1 MAIIQTPYL
10 RAFMHTHGASCFR
23 PRVILRTCLTGQSF
37 LYFNTISLKN
47 MFLQVLMNPSALA
60 ARLLRGF
67 FMGACM
73 LAALAHLS
81 PSAFA
86 SQVVG
91 EVTLTIGKSKIE
103 RSAGEAEPQK
113 GSSVQEGDII
123 RTTDNGHVHVRF
135 IDGARVSVRPN
146 SVFRIHEFKF
156 SPADP
161 AASVVRLSLDSGEAR
176 SISGAASQ
184 AAKERFRLNTPLVA
198 IGVKGT
204 DFVTQVSKDVI
215 RVTVNQG
222 AIVMAPFDSGCR
234 LESLGVCNTSRAKEL
249 TAEMLGQALV
259 YRLGTA
265 DPSFQ
270 NVSKSGQQDS
280 NRLLQLDRQLRDG
293 ADKPLATD
301 TETKNPLNAVGSNRL
316 IWGRWARDPIAN
328 DSLTVPFLEA
338 MRGNEVTVGDGYY
351 FLFREPS
358 NVNLLPTLTTKADF
372 GLKSSSAYY
381 RNAANEMVPAAVQS
395 GNLSIDFGTKTY
407 ATQLGL
413 SAEGTGLQSYAQT
426 GSINAA
432 TGIFLGR
439 SGPEVAPN
447 SSLAGAISLDARQA
461 GYLVKTQIG
470 RGTFVGAILWGR

>member
-1 MAIIQTPYL
+1 
-10 RAFMHTHGASCFR
+10 MH
-23 PRVILRTCLTGQSF
+23 I
-37 LYFNTISLKN
+37 
-47 MFLQVLMNPSALA
+47 
-60 ARLLRGF
+60 
-67 FMGACM
+67 
-73 LAALAHLS
+73 
-81 PSAFA
+81 
-86 SQVVG
+86 
-91 EVTLTIGKSKIE
+91 
-103 RSAGEAEPQK
+103 
-113 GSSVQEGDII
+113 
-123 RTTDNGHVHVRF
+123 RF

-146 SVFRIHEFKF
+146 SVFRIHEFKY

-176 SISGAASQ
+176 SISGAAAQ

-222 AIVMAPFDSGCR
+222 AIVMAPFDSGCKADA
-234 LESLGVCNTSRAKEL
+234 LGVCTTARAKEL

-259 YRLGTA
+259 YRLGTT

-270 NVSKSGQQDS
+270 NVSKPGQAD
-280 NRLLQLDRQLRDG
+280 NTKLLQLDRQVRD
-293 ADKPLATD
+293 AAEKPLASD
-301 TETKNPLNAVGSNRL
+301 TETKNPLNAVGNNRL

-328 DSLTVPFLEA
+328 DTLTVPFLEA

-358 NVNLLPTLTTKADF
+358 NINVLPTLTTKTDF
-372 GLKSSSAYY
+372 GLKSASAYY
-381 RNAANEMVPAAVQS
+381 RNAANEMVPATVSAGS
-395 GNLSIDFGTKTY
+395 LSIDFGAKTY

-413 SAEGTGLQSYAQT
+413 SAEGTGLQSFSQS
-426 GSINAA
+426 GSINSN

-439 SGPEVAPN
+439 TGPDAAPT

-461 GYLVKTQIG
+461 GYLFKTQIG
-470 RGTFVGAILWGR
+470 RGSFVGATLWGR

>member
-1 MAIIQTPYL
+1 MPIQ
-10 RAFMHTHGASCFR
+10 
-23 PRVILRTCLTGQSF
+23 V
-37 LYFNTISLKN
+37 FNTSGAQPEVT
-47 MFLQVLMNPSALA
+47 FSAT
-60 ARLLRGF
+60 RLLNRVW
-67 FMGACM
+67 
-73 LAALAHLS
+73 LAVVLFAMCLFTAT
-81 PSAFA
+81 AMA

-103 RSAGEAEPQK
+103 RAAGESEPQK
-113 GSSVQEGDII
+113 GGSVQEGDVV
-123 RTTDNGHVHVRF
+123 RTSDNGHVHIRF

-146 SVFRIHEFKF
+146 SVFRIHEFKY

-176 SISGAASQ
+176 SISGAAAQ

-204 DFVTQVSKDVI
+204 DFVTQVSKDII

-222 AIVMAPFDSGCR
+222 AIVMAPFDNGCKV
-234 LESLGVCNTSRAKEL
+234 ESLGVCNTLRAKEL

-270 NVSKSGQQDS
+270 DVSKVGQVDS
-280 NRLLQLDRQLRDG
+280 SKLLKLNRQPREGSDKLL
-293 ADKPLATD
+293 ASD
-301 TETKNPLNAVGSNRL
+301 TEAKNPLSAVGANRL
-316 IWGRWARDPIAN
+316 IWGRWARDPITN
-328 DSLTVPFLEA
+328 DNLTVPFLEA
-338 MRGNEVTVGDGYY
+338 LRGNEVTVGDGYY

-358 NVNLLPTLTTKADF
+358 NVNLLPTLTTKTDF

-381 RNAANEMVPAAVQS
+381 RNASNEMVPAAVQS
-395 GNLSIDFGTKTY
+395 GSLSIDFGAKTF

-413 SAEGTGLQSYAQT
+413 SAEGTGLQSYSQSGT
-426 GSINAA
+426 INAG

-439 SGPEVAPN
+439 SGPEAAPT
-447 SSLAGAISLDARQA
+447 STLAGAISLDARQV
-461 GYLVKTQIG
+461 GYLFKTQIG
-470 RGTFVGAILWGR
+470 RGTFVGATLWGR

>member
-1 MAIIQTPYL
+1 MPIQAI
-10 RAFMHTHGASCFR
+10 
-23 PRVILRTCLTGQSF
+23 
-37 LYFNTISLKN
+37 FNPLS
-47 MFLQVLMNPSALA
+47 SA
-60 ARLLRGF
+60 ARLLRG
-67 FMGACM
+67 GAVAMVLGM
-73 LAALAHLS
+73 LAMCLS
-81 PSAFA
+81 SVAIA

-103 RSAGEAEPQK
+103 RSTQEAEPQK
-113 GSSVQEGDII
+113 GGSVQEGDVI
-123 RTTDNGHVHVRF
+123 RTSDNGHVHIRF

-146 SVFRIHEFKF
+146 SVFRIHEFKY

-176 SISGAASQ
+176 SISGAAAQ

-222 AIVMAPFDSGCR
+222 AIVMAPFDSGCKADA
-234 LESLGVCNTSRAKEL
+234 LGVCTTARAKEL

-259 YRLGTA
+259 YRLGST

-270 NVSKSGQQDS
+270 NVSKPGQADNS
-280 NRLLQLDRQLRDG
+280 KLLQLDRQVRD
-293 ADKPLATD
+293 ASDKPLASD
-301 TETKNPLNAVGSNRL
+301 TEAKNPLNAIGNNRL

-328 DSLTVPFLEA
+328 DSLTVPFLDA

-358 NVNLLPTLTTKADF
+358 NINVLPTLTTKTDF

-381 RNAANEMVPAAVQS
+381 RNAANEMVPATVS
-395 GNLSIDFGTKTY
+395 NGSLSIDFGAKTF

-413 SAEGTGLQSYAQT
+413 SAEGAGLQSFSQS
-426 GSINAA
+426 GNINAA
-432 TGIFLGR
+432 NGIFLGR
-439 SGPEVAPN
+439 SGPEASPT

-461 GYLVKTQIG
+461 GYLFKTQVG
-470 RGTFVGAILWGR
+470 RGTFVGATLWGR

>member
-1 MAIIQTPYL
+1 M
-10 RAFMHTHGASCFR
+10 SNK
-23 PRVILRTCLTGQSF
+23 V
-37 LYFNTISLKN
+37 FNTSGAQLVATFSASL
-47 MFLQVLMNPSALA
+47 VLNRLWSAVALCLMC
-60 ARLLRGF
+60 LLTPTA
-67 FMGACM
+67 M
-73 LAALAHLS
+73 
-81 PSAFA
+81 A
-86 SQVVG
+86 SLVVG

-103 RSAGEAEPQK
+103 RAAGEAGTQK
-113 GSSVQEGDII
+113 GGSVQEGDVV
-123 RTTDNGHVHVRF
+123 RTSDNGHVHIRF

-146 SVFRIHEFKF
+146 SVFRIHEFKY

-176 SISGAASQ
+176 SISGAAAQ

-204 DFVTQVSKDVI
+204 DFVTQVSKDII
-215 RVTVNQG
+215 RVIVNQG
-222 AIVMAPFDSGCR
+222 AIVMAPFDNGCKV
-234 LESLGVCNTSRAKEL
+234 ESLGVCNTLRAKEL

-259 YRLGTA
+259 YRLGAA

-270 NVSKSGQQDS
+270 DASKVGQVDS
-280 NRLLQLDRQLRDG
+280 SKLLKLNRQLREG
-293 ADKPLATD
+293 SDKLLASD
-301 TETKNPLNAVGSNRL
+301 TEAKNPISAVGANRL

-338 MRGNEVTVGDGYY
+338 LRGNEVTVGDGYY

-358 NVNLLPTLTTKADF
+358 NVNLLPTLTTKTDF

-395 GNLSIDFGTKTY
+395 GSLSIDFGAKTF

-413 SAEGTGLQSYAQT
+413 SAEGTGLQSYSQSGT
-426 GSINAA
+426 INAG

-439 SGPEVAPN
+439 SGPEAAPT
-447 SSLAGAISLDARQA
+447 SSLAGAISLDSRQV
-461 GYLVKTQIG
+461 GYLFKTQIG
-470 RGTFVGAILWGR
+470 RGTFIGATLWGR

>member
-1 MAIIQTPYL
+1 MKLQALTLSQASAARPL
-10 RAFMHTHGASCFR
+10 VRAW
-23 PRVILRTCLTGQSF
+23 
-37 LYFNTISLKN
+37 
-47 MFLQVLMNPSALA
+47 ALA
-60 ARLLRGF
+60 SLCFVVLTLL
-67 FMGACM
+67 
-73 LAALAHLS
+73 LTSQLAH
-81 PSAFA
+81 A

-91 EVTLTIGKSKIE
+91 ELTLIIGKANIE
-103 RSAGEAEPQK
+103 RAAGPTEPQK
-113 GSSVQEGDII
+113 GGSVQEGDVI
-123 RTTDNGHVHVRF
+123 RTTDNGHVHIRF

-146 SVFRIHEFKF
+146 SVFRIHEFKY

-161 AASVVRLSLDSGEAR
+161 AASVVRLSLDAGEAR
-176 SISGAASQ
+176 SISGAAAQ

-222 AIVMAPFDSGCR
+222 SIVMAPFDSACKA
-234 LESLGVCNTSRAKEL
+234 ENLGVCNTLRAKEL

-259 YRLGTA
+259 YRLGSA

-270 NVSKSGQQDS
+270 NVGKPGQSD
-280 NRLLQLDRQLRDG
+280 NTKLLQLDRQTRET
-293 ADKPLATD
+293 ADKPLASD
-301 TETKNPLNAVGSNRL
+301 TEAKNPLNAVNNNRL

-328 DSLTVPFLEA
+328 DQLTVPFLEA

-358 NVNLLPTLTTKADF
+358 QINLLPTLTTKTDF

-381 RNAANEMVPAAVQS
+381 RNAANEMVPATVSA
-395 GNLSIDFGTKTY
+395 GTLSIDFGAKTF

-413 SAEGTGLQSYAQT
+413 SAEGTGLQSFTQSGT
-426 GSINAA
+426 INSG

-439 SGPEVAPN
+439 SGPEANPT

-461 GYLVKTQIG
+461 GYLFKTQIG
-470 RGTFVGAILWGR
+470 RGTFVGATLWGR

>member
-1 MAIIQTPYL
+1 MPIQAI
-10 RAFMHTHGASCFR
+10 
-23 PRVILRTCLTGQSF
+23 
-37 LYFNTISLKN
+37 FNPLS
-47 MFLQVLMNPSALA
+47 SA
-60 ARLLRGF
+60 ARLLRGVAVA
-67 FMGACM
+67 MVLGM
-73 LAALAHLS
+73 LAMCLS
-81 PSAFA
+81 SVAIA

-103 RSAGEAEPQK
+103 RSTQEAVPQK
-113 GSSVQEGDII
+113 GGSVQEGDVI
-123 RTTDNGHVHVRF
+123 RTSDNGHVHIRF

-146 SVFRIHEFKF
+146 SVFRIHEFKY

-161 AASVVRLSLDSGEAR
+161 SASVVRLSLDSGEAR
-176 SISGAASQ
+176 SISGAAAQ

-222 AIVMAPFDSGCR
+222 AIVMAPFDSGCKADT
-234 LESLGVCNTSRAKEL
+234 LGVCTTARAKEL

-259 YRLGTA
+259 YRLGST

-270 NVSKSGQQDS
+270 NVSKPGQADNS
-280 NRLLQLDRQLRDG
+280 KLLQLDRQVRD
-293 ADKPLATD
+293 ASDKPLASD
-301 TETKNPLNAVGSNRL
+301 TEAKNPLNAIGNNRL

-328 DSLTVPFLEA
+328 DSLTVPFLDA

-358 NVNLLPTLTTKADF
+358 NINVLPTLTTKTDF

-381 RNAANEMVPAAVQS
+381 RNAANEMVPATVS
-395 GNLSIDFGTKTY
+395 NGSLSIDFGAKTF

-413 SAEGTGLQSYAQT
+413 SAEGAGLQSFSQS
-426 GSINAA
+426 GNINAA
-432 TGIFLGR
+432 NGIFLGR
-439 SGPEVAPN
+439 SGPEAAPT

-461 GYLVKTQIG
+461 GYLFKTQVG
-470 RGTFVGAILWGR
+470 RGTFVGATLWGR